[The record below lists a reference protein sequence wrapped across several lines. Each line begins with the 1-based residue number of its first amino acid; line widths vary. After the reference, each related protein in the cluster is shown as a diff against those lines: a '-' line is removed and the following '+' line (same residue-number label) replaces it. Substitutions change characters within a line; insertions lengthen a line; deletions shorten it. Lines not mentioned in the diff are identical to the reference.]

1 MLPNHPNQLL
11 QTTLDKLSQE
21 LHNKLDTH
29 LGQMKQVQQTLIND
43 TLSQLI
49 PTLLTKL
56 TPIIEQE
63 VQKQNQPML
72 NKVATCLNELQI
84 TNQQQL
90 KMLKLGREEYQLLQ
104 TKIKSALSQLE
115 SIPMGDDSDVEKSF
129 TTLQTSITN
138 LQKQV
143 SNLATSQQAM
153 TNKQTDLLALIG
165 ELEKLKTDMTMTL
178 SSLKQQQTTLVQSLA
193 QFQPLLTR

>member
-1 MLPNHPNQLL
+1 
-11 QTTLDKLSQE
+11 
-21 LHNKLDTH
+21 
-29 LGQMKQVQQTLIND
+29 
-43 TLSQLI
+43 
-49 PTLLTKL
+49 
-56 TPIIEQE
+56 
-63 VQKQNQPML
+63 
-72 NKVATCLNELQI
+72 
-84 TNQQQL
+84 
-90 KMLKLGREEYQLLQ
+90 MLKLGREEYQLLQ